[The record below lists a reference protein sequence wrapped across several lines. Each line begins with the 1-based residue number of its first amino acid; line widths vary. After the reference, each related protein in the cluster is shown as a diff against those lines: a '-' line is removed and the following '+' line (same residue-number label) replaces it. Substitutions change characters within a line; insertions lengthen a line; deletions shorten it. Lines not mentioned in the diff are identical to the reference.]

1 MKKMKR
7 CIICGTLGDDNS
19 TSCEVCGNPFVDT
32 ENTSEADKGETP
44 EVQQVSSPAEE
55 KEDTPASKEEEAPK
69 AEEPAPD
76 RSPERAR
83 AAAPRAAKRQYPGT
97 EGRPHRTRSGP
108 QIYGQEGSMPQGT
121 EFGRQGAVRRNVQGK
136 PVDHQP
142 VEGSEGTMR
151 EEGQT
156 QMRRP
161 VQGQTGRPAD
171 PAQGQSGM
179 AGRPAGPVQG
189 QSGMASRQAAPVQGQ
204 SGMAGRPAGSMQ
216 GQGSMAGRP
225 MNPGQVPMGRPPMQS
240 AGYQSRRIAEVSR
253 KMLKSPLFFLIALLY
268 TASFAGSIAA
278 IFLNQMNYSQVI
290 RLIKNFDLPAQVS
303 GYAGTVIS
311 LLSKLDSGAIVANL
325 IIHIPELLFC
335 LGLWLIFIC
344 ALRAKENMS
353 GVGFGFVKANV
364 IINMIAYF
372 AIMFILLVL
381 SVAVAISSWAAGT
394 TSVIVISAIVLVLVI
409 VATMMVIMFF
419 FCFLATIKACR
430 LNSNEGESYGR
441 LSGYVAVVHIVL
453 GLFAIIDLLSG
464 IVNSEIVNIIGGA
477 GSIGWMLLF
486 AVWIFMYRGRMDELE
501 EDV

>member
-1 MKKMKR
+1 MKR

-151 EEGQT
+151 EAGQT

-171 PAQGQSGM
+171 
-179 AGRPAGPVQG
+179 
-189 QSGMASRQAAPVQGQ
+189 QAQGQ